1 MPTTA
6 QVQQDRAE
14 RMSILVERGLTDGQI
29 HTAFSRYDVGK
40 NGTLEVDEVAAALST
55 LSLRRDTDTAAL
67 FDRLDRNH
75 DGRVQYNEFAAF
87 VKEKEGELRELYC
100 HLDVDGNGVLSRD
113 EILAALDTLGLKAD
127 AQRLDAMITAMDSD
141 SDGAISFSDFRTMLL
156 LFPSTTHHRV
166 FDAWTAAASV
176 SIADAVFEVPTASS
190 HGALPAHITLLSGA
204 AAGVVSRTCTAPFDR
219 LKVLMQADG
228 IAKGTGAITGLRE
241 LIRTQGLK
249 SMWNGNGVNVV
260 KVAPESALKFFV
272 YDQVKAVL
280 CRDPSNPQ
288 LHERFLSGATAGAIS
303 QTAIYPLEVIKTT
316 VTIAPPG
323 RYANAMDCA
332 RQSIKNGGWRV
343 LYRGLVPATIGI
355 IPFAGTDLMLYNTLK
370 DTWVARY
377 PDVPPSALTV
387 LAMGASA
394 SMVAQLVSYPLAVV
408 RTRMQVPRD
417 PASAGPHPT
426 TLAGFVRTIYDAGGI
441 RGFYRGLAPN
451 FMKAIPSVSLS
462 YLIFEKTKQAFVTT
476 PNLVPL
482 A

>member
-176 SIADAVFEVPTASS
+176 SIADAVFEVRIASYPRLDCASLFITRYMCTTSCGGNNPYVVCRVTSGWHSTCRSSS
-190 HGALPAHITLLSGA
+190 HLGVLSGNGEGA
-204 AAGVVSRTCTAPFDR
+204 DGVVARCT
-219 LKVLMQADG
+219 
-228 IAKGTGAITGLRE
+228 
-241 LIRTQGLK
+241 
-249 SMWNGNGVNVV
+249 
-260 KVAPESALKFFV
+260 
-272 YDQVKAVL
+272 
-280 CRDPSNPQ
+280 
-288 LHERFLSGATAGAIS
+288 SGAHH
-303 QTAIYPLEVIKTT
+303 PLVW
-316 VTIAPPG
+316 G
-323 RYANAMDCA
+323 CRWGC
-332 RQSIKNGGWRV
+332 
-343 LYRGLVPATIGI
+343 L
-355 IPFAGTDLMLYNTLK
+355 
-370 DTWVARY
+370 
-377 PDVPPSALTV
+377 
-387 LAMGASA
+387 
-394 SMVAQLVSYPLAVV
+394 
-408 RTRMQVPRD
+408 
-417 PASAGPHPT
+417 PHVHCP
-426 TLAGFVRTIYDAGGI
+426 I
-441 RGFYRGLAPN
+441 
-451 FMKAIPSVSLS
+451 
-462 YLIFEKTKQAFVTT
+462 
-476 PNLVPL
+476 
-482 A
+482 